1 MIRNICTVI
10 VSALMLTATPTPTI
24 AGTFWTS
31 PSDYINLNK
40 QINSNNYSSTN
51 KYAIEDGVNI
61 YSEASDSSK
70 VLDQSLKNT
79 EFEVV
84 EERNNWSLITT
95 QDGYAFI
102 HTDKLSDTEIKD
114 EPKWESLGTF
124 KLTYYD
130 AHPCCAT
137 GNGVTASGRKATVGR
152 TIAMSKKYA
161 PLGAHV
167 MINGHEYVVDDRGVT
182 GRTVDILVNTHSE
195 ARKLGV
201 KHAEVFILKE

>member
-1 MIRNICTVI
+1 MIKNICTVI
-10 VSALMLTATPTPTI
+10 VSTLMLTATPTPTI

-70 VLDQSLKNT
+70 ILDQSLKNT

-102 HTDKLSDTEIKD
+102 HTDKLSDEEIKD

-124 KLTYYD
+124 KLTWYC
-130 AHPCCAT
+130 PCTKCCT
-137 GNGVTASGRKATVGR
+137 PNGITASGRKAQVGR
-152 TIAMSKKYA
+152 TVAMHKSIA

-167 MINGHEYVVDDRGVT
+167 MINGHEYIVDDRGV
-182 GRTVDILVNTHSE
+182 GPGVVDIFCGSHSE
-195 ARKLGV
+195 AKKNGV
-201 KHAEVFILKE
+201 KHAEVFILRE